1 MLSTA
6 IRRLKDSFKFP
17 CFRFQIVVSK
27 TKKNQRLGGNLGTD
41 GCKIV
46 FLLKKF
52 GNEEILLYLCSKF
65 TIYKFHVSGIKEQM
79 KTTIKTPYNHKQTIV
94 SKV

>member
-1 MLSTA
+1 MLETA
-6 IRRLKDSFKFP
+6 ICTLKDSFKFL
-17 CFRFQIVVSK
+17 CFRFQTIVSK
-27 TKKNQRLGGNLGTD
+27 TKKNQCIRGNFGAD

-65 TIYKFHVSGIKEQM
+65 TIYKFHASGIREQM
-79 KTTIKTPYNHKQTIV
+79 RTTIKTLYNHK
-94 SKV
+94 